1 MLASRP
7 VSPMLEDPA
16 GLKGALSPRTRLEL
30 RGLVQGGKAL
40 LSALPEDEAMSLLK
54 ALKENTAQSPLAS
67 VLLYEGLRSGWVE
80 EGDEGDGRPMS
91 AGTRQVIGDLVRE
104 GNTLLSQL
112 GGQEAQGVLETLLGV
127 NSNAEGE
134 TPFAAIV
141 AERVLEEEAAAAAE
155 EDQDP
160 RRLIRGLSARTRGKV
175 LELVEQGHELLQVL
189 GEAEGDEL
197 IATLRAMAG
206 ESPLASLLGHEAA
219 MSMHRVEYSRAAD
232 TEAMRR
238 ALSARRRAAA
248 EKAVAEGEE
257 ALGQVA
263 EDEEG
268 LPADAK
274 GTMADMIKLDAL
286 SEIEASSRPVSG
298 RSRPASGRSRPA
310 SGSRARLLELL
321 EEGRKYIRTPGAL
334 DTLRSHAKTNAM
346 ATVLYNELV
355 RNHEAEGIAERD
367 PEKLR
372 ARLTGDV
379 KNMIAEGEEMIKKLT
394 PSGGS
399 EKEGGDISAEALNE
413 GSVEEKG
420 DAVDPAVRGGEAGGV
435 DDEFKSEEAHPG
447 NASLDGDV
455 GASKESAD
463 AGVDER
469 VGRPGSNQE
478 RAKSDSEK
486 WAAEV
491 EEAAKVARE
500 EYLAKKKSEDEIE
513 AKRKAEAKRIADE
526 QAEALR
532 LEDARRQAEAEA
544 EAMRVAELEAEISR
558 VRSGVELDAAFEDD
572 PDARE
577 KVTMPRTSAV
587 FSPFGPE
594 SPSLYTTP
602 STLLNCV

>member
-1 MLASRP
+1 
-7 VSPMLEDPA
+7 
-16 GLKGALSPRTRLEL
+16 
-30 RGLVQGGKAL
+30 
-40 LSALPEDEAMSLLK
+40 
-54 ALKENTAQSPLAS
+54 
-67 VLLYEGLRSGWVE
+67 VL
-80 EGDEGDGRPMS
+80 D
-91 AGTRQVIGDLVRE
+91 
-104 GNTLLSQL
+104 
-112 GGQEAQGVLETLLGV
+112 TLLGV
-127 NSNAEGE
+127 SSTAEGD

-141 AERVLEEEAAAAAE
+141 AEHVLEEEAAAAAE

-160 RRLIRGLSARTRGKV
+160 RRLIRGLSARTRSKV
-175 LELVEQGHELLQVL
+175 LELVEQGHQLLQVL

-197 IATLRAMAG
+197 IATLRAMSG

-257 ALGQVA
+257 ALGRVV

-268 LPADAK
+268 LPADAR

-286 SEIEASSRPVSG
+286 SETAASSRPVSG

-334 DTLRSHAKTNAM
+334 DTLRSHAQTNAM

-355 RNHEAEGIAERD
+355 RSHGAEAFAEQD

-394 PSGGS
+394 PSDGG
-399 EKEGGDISAEALNE
+399 EEEEREDISQEVPNE
-413 GSVEEKG
+413 RSTEEKTDG
-420 DAVDPAVRGGEAGGV
+420 VDPAVSELEARGGV
-435 DDEFKSEEAHPG
+435 EFKSEEGQQGKVGPDAD
-447 NASLDGDV
+447 ADV
-455 GASKESAD
+455 SASKESVD
-463 AGVDER
+463 AGVKEG
-469 VGRPGSNQE
+469 VEEIASKQE
-478 RAKSDSEK
+478 RAKSDADK

-491 EEAAKVARE
+491 EEAARVARE
-500 EYLAKKKSEDEIE
+500 EFLAKKKVEDEIE
-513 AKRKAEAKRIADE
+513 AKRKAEAMRKAEE

-544 EAMRVAELEAEISR
+544 EAMRIAELEAEASR
-558 VRSGVELDAAFEDD
+558 LRSGVELDAAVEDD
-572 PDARE
+572 PEARE
-577 KVTMPRTSAV
+577 KVMMMPHLCCR
-587 FSPFGPE
+587 F
-594 SPSLYTTP
+594 
-602 STLLNCV
+602 TLRPRFHIHENYAIHT